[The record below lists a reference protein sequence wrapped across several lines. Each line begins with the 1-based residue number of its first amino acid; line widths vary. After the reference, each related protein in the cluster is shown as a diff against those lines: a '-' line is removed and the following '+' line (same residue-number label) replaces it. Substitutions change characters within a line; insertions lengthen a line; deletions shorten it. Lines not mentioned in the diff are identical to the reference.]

1 MNANERIAVAVVL
14 VVFALLVFGPMGLVV
29 ILPVLLAPSE
39 GEDAVRFYRFLRK
52 HPVKGYI
59 ALGVW
64 VALMAWLFG

>member
-14 VVFALLVFGPMGLVV
+14 VVFALLVFGPMGLIV

-39 GEDAVRFYRFLRK
+39 GKDAVRFYRFLRK

-59 ALGVW
+59 ALGSW